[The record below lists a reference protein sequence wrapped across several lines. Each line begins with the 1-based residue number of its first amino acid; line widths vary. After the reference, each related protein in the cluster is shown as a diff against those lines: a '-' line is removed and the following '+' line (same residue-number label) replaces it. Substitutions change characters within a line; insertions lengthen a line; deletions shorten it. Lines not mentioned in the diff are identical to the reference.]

1 MYFRKYRLR
10 KKWLDNCLKSLVSE
24 VPSTGNM
31 ENGRKHCCNLNDSA
45 FKIFINHCEC
55 SCIGKSLLYDKQNP
69 QAVFFA
75 FLKYILNFK
84 HLPKKGDPH
93 SRCVSGNTDCEK
105 YG

>member
-1 MYFRKYRLR
+1 MTAPLKY
-10 KKWLDNCLKSLVSE
+10 
-24 VPSTGNM
+24 
-31 ENGRKHCCNLNDSA
+31 
-45 FKIFINHCEC
+45 
-55 SCIGKSLLYDKQNP
+55 LLITVNVVALEKVCFSDKENP